1 MRGYKLTDEISIPEL
16 LKMRESGMSNSEIA
30 ESLDVSYKTICN
42 YLGKGGPRRQT
53 RRAPHVQEGTPVKE
67 EPIAACLKME
77 PSEIR
82 LTGAYGKY
90 AFAPD
95 GDSISVIIALTI
107 VGIWTTALT
116 IFVMLRLFDIIVPQ
130 VFLVT
135 LPVSL
140 LVYMVLMCVFNR
152 RRYLALVIYLFV
164 LSLLLLLYFFL
175 PVARPWQIFIIAAP
189 ALIIVFLSFNV
200 RSNPGRLARITNKIK
215 RFLKK

>member
-53 RRAPHVQEGTPVKE
+53 RRAPHVQERAPMKDEPVE
-67 EPIAACLKME
+67 ACLKME

-95 GDSISVIIALTI
+95 GDSISVIID
-107 VGIWTTALT
+107 G
-116 IFVMLRLFDIIVPQ
+116 D
-130 VFLVT
+130 
-135 LPVSL
+135 
-140 LVYMVLMCVFNR
+140 
-152 RRYLALVIYLFV
+152 
-164 LSLLLLLYFFL
+164 YFFSV
-175 PVARPWQIFIIAAP
+175 PRDQ
-189 ALIIVFLSFNV
+189 LSTCIRELQAIERNIGQV
-200 RSNPGRLARITNKIK
+200 KTQLEVW
-215 RFLKK
+215 

>member
-53 RRAPHVQEGTPVKE
+53 RRALHVPERTAAKDEPVQ
-67 EPIAACLKME
+67 ACLKME

-95 GDSISVIIALTI
+95 GDSVSVII
-107 VGIWTTALT
+107 
-116 IFVMLRLFDIIVPQ
+116 D
-130 VFLVT
+130 
-135 LPVSL
+135 SD
-140 LVYMVLMCVFNR
+140 
-152 RRYLALVIYLFV
+152 
-164 LSLLLLLYFFL
+164 YFFSVPRDQL
-175 PVARPWQIFIIAAP
+175 STFIRELQAIERNIGKVKTQ
-189 ALIIVFLSFNV
+189 LEVW
-200 RSNPGRLARITNKIK
+200 
-215 RFLKK
+215 

>member
-53 RRAPHVQEGTPVKE
+53 GRAPHVQERAPMKDEPVE
-67 EPIAACLKME
+67 ACLKME

-95 GDSISVIIALTI
+95 GDSISVIID
-107 VGIWTTALT
+107 G
-116 IFVMLRLFDIIVPQ
+116 D
-130 VFLVT
+130 
-135 LPVSL
+135 
-140 LVYMVLMCVFNR
+140 
-152 RRYLALVIYLFV
+152 
-164 LSLLLLLYFFL
+164 YFFSVPRDQL
-175 PVARPWQIFIIAAP
+175 STFIRELQAIERNIGKVKTQ
-189 ALIIVFLSFNV
+189 LEVW
-200 RSNPGRLARITNKIK
+200 
-215 RFLKK
+215 